1 MPIVSFAVVIR
12 IIMQCFSPVSGV
24 ESCMMTLITAAKETT
39 CCTASLSL
47 DSSYEKLCCIY
58 ELNIDVLSLS
68 FKHTLNTFLPWTL
81 PQPGNTYIP
90 TNQFKFT
97 ILLTSV
103 DLQLKPYRSDDYIP
117 QLCYES
123 SRFSALGQQWV
134 VKANVVGNEKTVKR
148 ILTYQLVQKGKT
160 NLNIKFL
167 MLQSP
172 FSDLTIKPEVHQQ
185 QFTCDVQESGYH
197 DLVLSDPQECNKM
210 LEANSIKLRM
220 IIFQIP
226 GSDWVSSYEMCIEII

>member
-1 MPIVSFAVVIR
+1 MNTI
-12 IIMQCFSPVSGV
+12 
-24 ESCMMTLITAAKETT
+24 
-39 CCTASLSL
+39 
-47 DSSYEKLCCIY
+47 
-58 ELNIDVLSLS
+58 IDVLSPS
-68 FKHTLNTFLPWTL
+68 FKHTLNTSPSTH
-81 PQPGNTYIP
+81 PQSCNTYIP

-160 NLNIKFL
+160 NLNVKFL

-172 FSDLTIKPEVHQQ
+172 FSDLMIKPEVHQQ

-197 DLVLSDPQECNKM
+197 DLVLSDPLECNKL

-226 GSDWVSSYEMCIEII
+226 GSD

>member
-1 MPIVSFAVVIR
+1 MPIVSFAAVIGVIVQR
-12 IIMQCFSPVSGV
+12 SSPVSGL
-24 ESCMMTLITAAKETT
+24 EHCMMTLIMAAKETT
-39 CCTASLSL
+39 CHTASLSL

-58 ELNIDVLSLS
+58 ENNIDVLSPS
-68 FKHTLNTFLPWTL
+68 FKHTLNTSPSTH
-81 PQPGNTYIP
+81 PQSGNTYIP

-134 VKANVVGNEKTVKR
+134 VKGNVVGNEKTVKR

-160 NLNIKFL
+160 NLNVKFL

-172 FSDLTIKPEVHQQ
+172 FSDLMIKPEVHQQ

-197 DLVLSDPQECNKM
+197 DLVLSDPLECNKM

-226 GSDWVSSYEMCIEII
+226 GSD